1 VRPSKSDIA
10 DLVGERPLFQR
21 REWRVDRVGWV
32 VMGLILVAGLLGV
45 WGGGLLGNVTA
56 TGSDGRMC
64 VDYDRF
70 VRNLGQSSLIVT
82 FPPGSAE
89 QGMISMSI
97 DQQYLTANEVESTT
111 PQPDSV
117 TAREGR
123 FVFEFP
129 ADEGADLTAQ
139 FDLRPNSGAG
149 VRTATIE
156 SNSGAPV
163 RLWQFVYPRHG

>member
-10 DLVGERPLFQR
+10 DLVGESPSFQR

-32 VMGLILVAGLLGV
+32 VMALILVAGLVGV

-56 TGSDGRMC
+56 TGSDGRVS

-89 QGMISMSI
+89 QGAISMSI

-111 PQPDSV
+111 PEPDSV
-117 TAREGR
+117 TARNGR

-129 ADEGADLTAQ
+129 AADDTALTAR

-156 SNSGAPV
+156 SDSGDPV
-163 RLWQFVYPRHG
+163 RLWQFVYP